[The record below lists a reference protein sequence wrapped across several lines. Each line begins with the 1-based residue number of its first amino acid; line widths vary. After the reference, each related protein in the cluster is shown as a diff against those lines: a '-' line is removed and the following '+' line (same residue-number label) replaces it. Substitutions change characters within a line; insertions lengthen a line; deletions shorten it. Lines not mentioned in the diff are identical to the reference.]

1 MKLQTAKCTVCGASL
16 KLEVDKTIS
25 ECSYCKSQIIV
36 SNALDFI
43 ETLLEENFQSL
54 NYSN

>member
-16 KLEVDKTIS
+16 KLSQDKAIS